1 MKVAA
6 ILLSSFTVSSE
17 TTVESG
23 NFNPDYSDYPNEGSD
38 LNAQLNLAEGVARSG
53 GRKNSGEGVDPR
65 KIYARKRLINSQI
78 ITDDRKA
85 WYYHYHD
92 YGCYC
97 VAPSAENKNRGK
109 PVDAIDSVCKTHSL
123 CYACAFSDFS
133 SDTECDP
140 KATGYKYKIL
150 AKSNPSAEDAKF
162 EISCLNSKNSCQ
174 YAACMCDKKL
184 AEDLGQMVRDGVLAD
199 KEFRN
204 YDGENCGA
212 QKKQLF
218 VPARDQSATANFI
231 SAALPSAGSAATS
244 QTVSSGSSSGFSFG
258 GNSGGGANAA
268 ESVEAADSFV
278 NTFAPVSLDNA
289 GRQDVISPVEAAG
302 IFHDDA
308 SSAIDFESELSIV
321 TQWTGEAGADVVET
335 PLPEKKCCGVYPQR
349 FPYKTGGN
357 KECCDVGKST
367 EELKPLGTC

>member
-23 NFNPDYSDYPNEGSD
+23 NFNPDYSDYPTEGND
-38 LNAQLNLAEGVARSG
+38 LNTQLNLSDGVARSG
-53 GRKNSGEGVDPR
+53 GRQKGSDGVDPR

-133 SDTECDP
+133 SETECDP
-140 KATGYKYKIL
+140 KATGYKYKIS
-150 AKSNPSAEDAKF
+150 AKSNAAPEDAKF
-162 EISCLNSKNSCQ
+162 EISCLNNKNSCQ

-212 QKKQLF
+212 TKQKQLF
-218 VPARDQSATANFI
+218 VPARDQGTTANFI
-231 SAALPSAGSAATS
+231 SAALPSTGSTAAAQS
-244 QTVSSGSSSGFSFG
+244 APVSAGFSFG
-258 GNSGGGANAA
+258 GNTGGGANGG
-268 ESVEAADSFV
+268 SDTVEATNFV
-278 NTFAPVSLDNA
+278 NNFAPISLDSA
-289 GRQDVISPVEAAG
+289 GRQDIVSPEEAAG

-308 SSAIDFESELSIV
+308 SSVIDFESEMSIV